1 MFIGILLYSPFADG
15 FYIACQQCLEP
26 RKISWTWNLWKIWA
40 KKTNNHSP
48 IMAIVL
54 IKSDSA
60 GFFVQIYSQNHG
72 AISPHQMGEKNKID
86 YI

>member
-1 MFIGILLYSPFADG
+1 MNEKPDSKWLSLATVSILGQP
-15 FYIACQQCLEP
+15 P
-26 RKISWTWNLWKIWA
+26 RKISWTWSLWEIWA
-40 KKTNNHSP
+40 KKTNNHSQ

-60 GFFVQIYSQNHG
+60 GFFVQISSQNHG
-72 AISPHQMGEKNKID
+72 AISPTKWVSANKPD